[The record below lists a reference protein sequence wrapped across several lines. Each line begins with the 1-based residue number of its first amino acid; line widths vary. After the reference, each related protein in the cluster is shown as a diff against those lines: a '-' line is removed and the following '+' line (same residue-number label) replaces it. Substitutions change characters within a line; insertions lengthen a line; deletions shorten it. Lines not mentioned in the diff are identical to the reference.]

1 MIKARVPGTKTANVL
16 NLAVDFHK
24 IIIVQWNICPS
35 ILFSFS
41 SKKKRDT
48 VGYMVNWASQVA
60 LVVKNVTANAE
71 DLRDTGL
78 ILRLGRFP
86 GGGHGNP
93 VQYSCLENPMDRGAR
108 QATVHQSRKES
119 CTTEVTEHASTN
131 LKILSGFQILP
142 FALNIDD

>member
-16 NLAVDFHK
+16 NLAIDFYK
-24 IIIVQWNICPS
+24 IIIAQWNICPS

-60 LVVKNVTANAE
+60 LVVKNMTANAE
-71 DLRDTGL
+71 DLRDTGS

-86 GGGHGNP
+86 GGGHGKP
-93 VQYSCLENPMDRGAR
+93 LQYSFLENTMDRGAWWAMVR
-108 QATVHQSRKES
+108 R
-119 CTTEVTEHASTN
+119 VTKSWT
-131 LKILSGFQILP
+131 
-142 FALNIDD
+142 

>member
-71 DLRDTGL
+71 DLRDTGS

-93 VQYSCLENPMDRGAR
+93 VQYSCLENPMDRGAWH
-108 QATVHQSRKES
+108 ATVQGVAKSQTR
-119 CTTEVTEHASTN
+119 
-131 LKILSGFQILP
+131 LKQ
-142 FALNIDD
+142 LNIHTCTHTHTHTHTHRIHLFP

>member
-86 GGGHGNP
+86 
-93 VQYSCLENPMDRGAR
+93 VMDAVECPDIPDLGYLVR
-108 QATVHQSRKES
+108 
-119 CTTEVTEHASTN
+119 
-131 LKILSGFQILP
+131 SGLP
-142 FALNIDD
+142 GTDGSGWPPGPAPSD